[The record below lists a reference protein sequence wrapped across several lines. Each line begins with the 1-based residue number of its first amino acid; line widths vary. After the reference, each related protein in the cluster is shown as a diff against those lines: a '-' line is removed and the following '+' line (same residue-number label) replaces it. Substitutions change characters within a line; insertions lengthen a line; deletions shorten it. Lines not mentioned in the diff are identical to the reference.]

1 MAARGRARR
10 VIDIEW
16 VTRLSSQGSVRL
28 LVQHLAPLSSEELG
42 PGASPRGRRNAAM
55 LDLED
60 LGTAGAHSAPAPL
73 LADGG
78 STIGLHDEPERYN
91 EKCGVF
97 GVFNVNQ
104 AAHTC
109 YYGMVGLQHRGQEGG
124 GMVTGT
130 IPIAEGDKKN
140 ASFEQ
145 HRGTGL
151 VTDVFS
157 KESLNGLKGNCA
169 LGHTRYSTAGSKTG
183 LAGFQPFSVKY
194 AQGNIALAHNGVY
207 WLHQAA
213 RNRPRVP
220 LPNSLPNSSF
230 SARWAYTPRDGCRIV
245 VPYGGRPH
253 RPAPSIFTRFLWN
266 EPIFITHR
274 KPLQLCGVAGF
285 FRAARC
291 VDAGRDSLSD
301 TAPSTA
307 LRTAQERK
315 GQLHQYGMPQGISA

>member
-1 MAARGRARR
+1 
-10 VIDIEW
+10 
-16 VTRLSSQGSVRL
+16 
-28 LVQHLAPLSSEELG
+28 
-42 PGASPRGRRNAAM
+42 M

-213 RNRPRVP
+213 RNRTRVP
-220 LPNSLPNSSF
+220 
-230 SARWAYTPRDGCRIV
+230 R
-245 VPYGGRPH
+245 
-253 RPAPSIFTRFLWN
+253 
-266 EPIFITHR
+266 
-274 KPLQLCGVAGF
+274 Q
-285 FRAARC
+285 
-291 VDAGRDSLSD
+291 
-301 TAPSTA
+301 
-307 LRTAQERK
+307 
-315 GQLHQYGMPQGISA
+315 